1 MRNVRLLW
9 GVIAVLLIAVLVL
22 SFVLTANI
30 LTPSQASP
38 IPGQANQADNERAI
52 ATVGNKTIT
61 NSNLVEQLKSRYG
74 NELLNQMLDH
84 EVIRLE
90 ANALGISVSESEAQQ
105 ELKRMQ
111 QGYDSEEQ
119 FYQSMKEQL
128 GFTPET
134 LKADIVNK
142 LMSEKIA
149 TKDIRIGDDLVD
161 AYIKA
166 HPDEFRSNVQLRLQQ
181 IIVSGKD
188 QAGKV
193 LGDLAGGM
201 DFAQVAKERSLD
213 DATRNGGGDLGWVE
227 EDDPFVAAPIMKA
240 AKRLKTGE
248 VSKPIDI
255 GGKFAIIR
263 VKDRKEAGG
272 ESASAVREQVRK
284 ELALREAPPMKEVIS
299 KLREKWKARI
309 LETF

>member
-240 AKRLKTGE
+240 AKQLKTGE